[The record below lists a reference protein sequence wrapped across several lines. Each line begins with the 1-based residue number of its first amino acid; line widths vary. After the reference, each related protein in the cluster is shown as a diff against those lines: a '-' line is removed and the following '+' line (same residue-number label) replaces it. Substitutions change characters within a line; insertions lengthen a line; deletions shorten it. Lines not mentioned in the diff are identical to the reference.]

1 MADKHKDISLR
12 NLEYFAMIDVVDNLY
27 QQSKNNK
34 NFKDLMSL
42 ITSEQNIRLAY
53 RNIKNNN
60 GSITCGVDK
69 KTIKFIRKMKLSKL
83 IKLIQ
88 NKFNDYTPQDIRR
101 IYIPKSNGKMRP
113 LGIPTI
119 IDRLMQ
125 QCILQIL
132 EPIMEAKFHKN
143 SNGFRPHKS
152 CESAINQFENYVY
165 RNKCYYVVDVD
176 IKSFFDNVN
185 HGKLLKQ
192 LWTLGIKDKK
202 LLKIISLMLKANILG
217 EGIPTKGTPQ
227 GGILS
232 PLLANVVLNELD
244 WWLSNQWMTY
254 KTKKEFKQYVRKN
267 GNICSYERVWLRKN
281 TRLKEFYFVR
291 YADDF
296 KIICKSYDDA
306 VKLKVATINW
316 LKERLNL
323 EVSDE
328 KTKIVNLKKNYS
340 NFLGFKIKVRKKSK
354 NARYTIISHMEDK
367 AKDRVKTKIKFKLKD
382 IKNSSTPK
390 QIANNLHEYN
400 QIIVGV
406 HNYYKK
412 ATRISMDM
420 FDINFRLNCLK
431 FKTLRKTIDF
441 QIPNYRNN
449 GFIEKTYGKSKL
461 LTKLYGMYI
470 VPISYVQYK
479 KPMQLSN
486 EICKYTKTGRIK
498 IHTGLECMNYE
509 TIKDIVHNPFY
520 EETVELNDIIIPR
533 IASQYGVCY
542 VSEIEIKRDNLDF
555 IYKNNTLKDKDFYQ
569 NIIIVDKSIK
579 GLLLVEGCGIKEMR
593 KKLKRKESIGKKPSV
608 WL

>member
-12 NLEYFAMIDVVDNLY
+12 NLEYLAMTDVVDNLY
-27 QQSKNNK
+27 QQSINNK
-34 NFKDLMSL
+34 TFNDLMSL
-42 ITSEQNIRLAY
+42 ITNEENIRLAY

-60 GSITCGVDK
+60 GSLTCGVDK
-69 KTIKFIRKMKLSKL
+69 KTIKFVKKMNLEKF
-83 IKLIQ
+83 INLIQ
-88 NKFNDYTPQDIRR
+88 SKFNNYSPQDIRR
-101 IYIPKSNGKMRP
+101 IYIPKANGKMRP

-119 IDRLMQ
+119 IDRIMQ

-152 CESAINQFENYVY
+152 CESAISQFESYVY

-176 IKSFFDNVN
+176 IKGFFDNVN

-192 LWTLGIKDKK
+192 LWTLGIRDKQ
-202 LLKIISLMLKANILG
+202 LLKIISLMLKANICG

-254 KTKKEFKQYVRKN
+254 KTKKEFKQYIRKN
-267 GNICSYERVWLRKN
+267 GNVCSYERAWLRKN
-281 TRLKEFYFVR
+281 TKLKEFYFVR

-296 KIICKSYDDA
+296 KIICKSYNDA
-306 VKLKVATINW
+306 VKLKIATIQW
-316 LKERLNL
+316 LQERLNL
-323 EVSDE
+323 EVSEE

-354 NARYTIISHMEDK
+354 NARYTIISHIEDK
-367 AKDRVKTKIKFKLKD
+367 AKERAKTKIKSKLKD
-382 IKNSSTPK
+382 IKKSTTPK
-390 QIANNLHEYN
+390 QIENNLQEYN
-400 QIIVGV
+400 QIVIGV
-406 HNYYKK
+406 HNYYNK
-412 ATRISMDM
+412 ATSISIDM
-420 FDINFRLNCLK
+420 RDINYRLDILK

-441 QIPNYRNN
+441 QVPNYRNN

-470 VPISYVQYK
+470 VPISYVRHK
-479 KPMQLSN
+479 KPMQQSN
-486 EICKYTKTGRIK
+486 DICKYTKEGRIK
-498 IHTGLECMNYE
+498 IHTDLECMNCE
-509 TIKDIVHNPFY
+509 TIKDIVNNPFY
-520 EETVELNDIIIPR
+520 DETVELNDIIIPKL
-533 IASQYGVCY
+533 ASQYGLCY
-542 VSEIEIKRDNLDF
+542 ISEIVIKRDNLDF
-555 IYKNNTLKDKDFYQ
+555 IYKDNTLRDKDFYQ

-579 GLLLVEGCGIKEMR
+579 GLLLLEGCGIKEMR
-593 KKLKRKESIGKKPSV
+593 KKFKRKETIGKTLV
-608 WL
+608 